1 MIEYALQATG
11 KLAGKLAEL
20 IKLIE
25 QKSKMKARVKST
37 GETINVVQCFNP
49 AAQHANDVTF
59 QEYNNGLAGYRVF
72 KLHELEFIS
81 EPKKEIDW
89 EQRRYELAKE
99 VLPRLI
105 DRIKPGPSAAAVKF
119 SCSDAA
125 KTAIDYA
132 DALIEEL
139 KK

>member
-1 MIEYALQATG
+1 
-11 KLAGKLAEL
+11 
-20 IKLIE
+20 
-25 QKSKMKARVKST
+25 MKARVKST
-37 GETINVVQCFNP
+37 GEIV
-49 AAQHANDVTF
+49 DVAMSFDPQLQDFIYEESSNTSSSRTF
-59 QEYNNGLAGYRVF
+59 GAYD
-72 KLHELEFIS
+72 LESIP
-81 EPKKEIDW
+81 EPPTKEIDW